1 MRCASYRALIGA
13 ILFLATISVAPGL
26 QAASRG
32 LTVDLRANE
41 TKDAPVLESIQLYGS
56 SIALVIGNDAYRGA
70 WPRLSNAVKDARL
83 VADALIEKGFDV
95 TLKTNLNSKDLNQ
108 AFEEFFYETGQDPEA
123 RLFLWYAGHGYSE
136 RGEGFLVPIDAP
148 DPSERGDFLRNAMS
162 LRRMGEYMRGSDARH
177 ILSVF
182 DSCFAG
188 TIFNV
193 GRSKAPP
200 AITHATTRLVRQFL
214 TSGEAGQE
222 VSDDG
227 LFRKLFIRAINGDT
241 DADANHD
248 GYVAASELGLFITNE
263 ITNYSNGAQTP
274 RNGKL
279 NDPELN
285 QGDFVF
291 QLASAT
297 SAPAQTPP
305 VQVQNPTTR
314 PPSDVHE
321 HDLPFWESVKDSNDP
336 ALFDAYLQKFP
347 KGSFAQLAWIKRNA
361 LLKKPETQE
370 KVRLENQRRAR
381 ELEMKR
387 VEAVRVK
394 TKSALTKKLE
404 QEHSRRLAEERKQ
417 NRGDAKRKIVEK
429 KQKKLASLT
438 PPAQITPVKDG
449 RGIWTGTAWSEK
461 IDEWVYKIKFSNTGD
476 KYTVNLIHPNHS
488 ISPCSGRVNKG
499 LTLSLSTCESLLA
512 TTQDGRNPRFEI
524 EGIEGNIF
532 QISVSISDDDDGDFE
547 NMPTYIV
554 FDALKS
560 KLERE

>member
-1 MRCASYRALIGA
+1 MRFLKTLFGA
-13 ILFLATISVAPGL
+13 ILFLATISDAPDV

-41 TKDAPVLESIQLYGS
+41 TRDAPVSESIQLYGS

-83 VADALIEKGFDV
+83 VADALIAKGFDV
-95 TLKTNLNSKDLNQ
+95 TLKTNLNSKELNQ
-108 AFEEFFYETGQDPEA
+108 AFEEFFYESGQDPEA

-136 RGEGFLVPIDAP
+136 RGEGFLVPVDAP
-148 DPSERGDFLRNAMS
+148 DPGERGDFLRTAMS

-227 LFRKLFIRAINGDT
+227 LFRKLFMRAINGDT

-291 QLASAT
+291 QLASST
-297 SAPAQTPP
+297 RAPAQTQP
-305 VQVQNPTTR
+305 VQSQNPTTT

-321 HDLPFWESVKDSNDP
+321 HDLPFWESVKDSKDP
-336 ALFDAYLQKFP
+336 ALFDAYLQRFP

-361 LLKKPETQE
+361 LRKKPEAQE
-370 KVRLENQRRAR
+370 NIRLNNRRQAR
-381 ELEMKR
+381 DLERKQI
-387 VEAVRVK
+387 EAMRLR
-394 TKSALTKKLE
+394 TKADLAKKLE
-404 QEHSRRLAEERKQ
+404 QELSRKLAEERRIQ
-417 NRGDAKRKIVEK
+417 LELSNVSAY
-429 KQKKLASLT
+429 
-438 PPAQITPVKDG
+438 
-449 RGIWTGTAWSEK
+449 GT
-461 IDEWVYKIKFSNTGD
+461 N
-476 KYTVNLIHPNHS
+476 
-488 ISPCSGRVNKG
+488 
-499 LTLSLSTCESLLA
+499 
-512 TTQDGRNPRFEI
+512 
-524 EGIEGNIF
+524 
-532 QISVSISDDDDGDFE
+532 
-547 NMPTYIV
+547 
-554 FDALKS
+554 
-560 KLERE
+560 